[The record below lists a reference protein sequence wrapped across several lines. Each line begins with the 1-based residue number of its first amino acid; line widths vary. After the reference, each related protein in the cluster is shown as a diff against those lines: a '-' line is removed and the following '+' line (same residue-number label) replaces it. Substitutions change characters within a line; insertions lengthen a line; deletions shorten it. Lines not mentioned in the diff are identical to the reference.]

1 MPETIKNGDTGPDV
15 RLLQHLLS
23 DLNYD
28 VGPVDGDFGPRTEGA
43 VRHYQRDHDL
53 DTIEDGVCGAETWQS
68 LEGQFGP
75 LEGLRRPESVE
86 DYAAESYGVLNQSM
100 SAEDRVLA
108 LESAANDELTAAGVP
123 YVHFQLDPA
132 TPPYAQFDF
141 TTWIAL
147 IEPTPFEPANAEA
160 LSQEEQGRIAA
171 TVYHEA
177 RHAEQWFEIARLLAG
192 LHGFDAVRIA
202 NDMQIPASIAQAATA
217 NPTTQCTLSNGRA
230 FDWYE
235 SVYGGGS
242 GNRDDV
248 LGTLGDGDPAN
259 DRYGEYRGDL
269 SEEHDSHD
277 VGGSVRREYR
287 EFAEGVEQGHNPT
300 VRRGDF
306 HNQWVTYLQQLLQ
319 YQGYYVGRRVDSHFG
334 PLTEEAVTAY
344 QAAHPPL
351 VADGVAGPA
360 TWESLIP

>member
-28 VGPVDGDFGPRTEGA
+28 VGPVDGDFGPRTEEA
-43 VRHYQRDHDL
+43 LKHYQRDHSL
-53 DTIEDGVCGAETWQS
+53 ENLEYGECGPETWES

-86 DYAAESYGVLNQSM
+86 DYAAEAYGVMNQSM
-100 SAEDRVLA
+100 SAEDRVAA

-141 TTWIAL
+141 TTWVAL
-147 IEPTPFEPANAEA
+147 IEPTPFQPENAEH
-160 LSQEEQGRIAA
+160 LSEEEQGRIAG
-171 TVYHEA
+171 TIYHEA

-192 LHGFDAVRIA
+192 LHGFDAA
-202 NDMQIPASIAQAATA
+202 KIAQDMTIPQSVAAAAVA

-235 SVYGGGS
+235 SVYGGGAA
-242 GNRDDV
+242 NRNDV
-248 LGTLGDGDPAN
+248 LGTLGDGDPTN
-259 DRYGEYRGDL
+259 DRYNEYRGDL
-269 SEEHDSHD
+269 AEEHDSHD
-277 VGGSVRREYR
+277 VGGSVQREYR
-287 EFAEGVEQGHNPT
+287 EFAEGVEQRRNPT
-300 VRRGDF
+300 LRRGDF
-306 HNQWVTYLQQLLQ
+306 NSQWVTYLQQLLQ
-319 YQGYYVGRRVDSHFG
+319 YKGYYLGHQVDGDFG
-334 PLTEEAVTAY
+334 PFTEEAVTSY
-344 QAAHPPL
+344 QRANPPL
-351 VADGVAGPA
+351 EADGVVGAD